1 MPWIYERNERM
12 MVPFQSHKRGERE
25 KAASRDSKSPP
36 EAQGSVPLRCT
47 PRFLTS
53 TICFSLISSLSGM
66 HFAHL
71 PWQMLGS
78 AVSDAFLI
86 FWSSAV
92 LDRSFFLSGTGSC
105 ESRRPEGFEAG
116 LLSIAASSEIKP
128 WAPSSMLS
136 RTILCVA
143 LLSYLRGF
151 VPKSLASGWSRMSLT

>member
-1 MPWIYERNERM
+1 MHASLSSSLQGFQMPWIYERNERM

-71 PWQMLGS
+71 PWQILGS
-78 AVSDAFLI
+78 AVSTL
-86 FWSSAV
+86 SSSFGAAPSQIG
-92 LDRSFFLSGTGSC
+92 RSF
-105 ESRRPEGFEAG
+105 SRG
-116 LLSIAASSEIKP
+116 L
-128 WAPSSMLS
+128 
-136 RTILCVA
+136 V
-143 LLSYLRGF
+143 
-151 VPKSLASGWSRMSLT
+151 LASREDPKASKLVCFQLWRPVKSNPGRLRQCSQEQSYAWRSCPI